1 MMTSDTNSEQA
12 VQKAMARLIRRA
24 RRLVSTISME
34 PTPASRKAG
43 ARAGWTYVT
52 PLAACDVIRLG
63 TRVMVV
69 TAAVAAALYPP
80 PPPRIIRGRT
90 PDLPP

>member
-1 MMTSDTNSEQA
+1 MFLTHNFDLPALAIANLY
-12 VQKAMARLIRRA
+12 RCRRQVEFFFKWIKQHL
-24 RRLVSTISME
+24 RI
-34 PTPASRKAG
+34 
-43 ARAGWTYVT
+43 T
-52 PLAACDVIRLG
+52 PLAARDAIRLG
-63 TRVMVV
+63 TRAMVV